1 MLLRFKLALTQA
13 HENHLKC
20 HIVILIV
27 IRIQFLLRINNI
39 VSLSQG
45 VPGEVGA
52 VGAIG
57 PRVCEIHYAKII

>member
-1 MLLRFKLALTQA
+1 M
-13 HENHLKC
+13 
-20 HIVILIV
+20 
-27 IRIQFLLRINNI
+27 IRIQFLLRINDI
-39 VSLSQG
+39 VSFSQG

>member
-13 HENHLKC
+13 HRNHLKC
-20 HIVILIV
+20 HIVSLTV